1 MERINT
7 ENIKNQQVKESLNEI
22 NKKLATIE
30 ILEDI
35 EETLKLI
42 EQLLKII
49 AEA

>member
-7 ENIKNQQVKESLNEI
+7 ENIKNQEVKESLKEI
-22 NKKLATIE
+22 NKTLATIE
-30 ILEDI
+30 ILGDI